1 MDFMEMLAKRNPNM
15 QRILT
20 ETRRKREADVREATA
35 RLPEIRE
42 SAGLPAGWEPT
53 DDSELLFASE
63 AASEKRRHDAA
74 CAECPY
80 TVETCEQCRYN
91 AEPFSSARY
100 SNEFLR
106 CIPACAKYK
115 VRMEQR
121 RIAKLIGESG
131 MGARFQM
138 RTFAT
143 FREDAATETAKRLAQ
158 TFCADIKTNPRAT
171 GLMLIGPYGCGKTHL
186 AAAILHRCAED
197 GIPGMFVVAPDLLA
211 QIRSSYRTGDGRAD
225 EIVDAA
231 KNTPLLVLDD
241 LGAEKA
247 SPWVQEQ
254 LYMLINHRYEH
265 MLPTVITT
273 NNDGAELEAE
283 LGRRT
288 LSRLAE
294 MTVPI
299 KIKAGDYRMQ
309 LAGQAMRVA
318 RRSEAEENG
327 I

>member
-1 MDFMEMLAKRNPNM
+1 MRD
-15 QRILT
+15 
-20 ETRRKREADVREATA
+20 ATA

-42 SAGLPAGWEPT
+42 SAGLPADWEPT
-53 DDSELLFASE
+53 DDSELLLASE
-63 AASEKRRHDAA
+63 AAIEKRHHDAA

-115 VRMEQR
+115 VMMEQR

-143 FREDAATETAKRLAQ
+143 FREDAATEAAKRLAQ

-197 GIPGMFVVAPDLLA
+197 GTPGMFVVAPDLLA

-299 KIKAGDYRMQ
+299 KIKAGDYRMK
-309 LAGQAMRVA
+309 LAGQAMRAAQAV
-318 RRSEAEENG
+318 
-327 I
+327 

>member
-1 MDFMEMLAKRNPNM
+1 M

-42 SAGLPAGWEPT
+42 SAGLPADWEPT

-63 AASEKRRHDAA
+63 AAIEKRRHDAA

-91 AEPFSSARY
+91 AEPFSSAHY
-100 SNEFLR
+100 SNTFLR

-143 FREDAATETAKRLAQ
+143 FREDATTETAKRLAQ

-197 GIPGMFVVAPDLLA
+197 GTPGMFVVAPDLLA

-247 SPWVQEQ
+247 SPWAQEQ
-254 LYMLINHRYEH
+254 LYMIINHRYEH

-299 KIKAGDYRMQ
+299 KIKAGDYRMK
-309 LAGQAMRVA
+309 LAGQAMRA
-318 RRSEAEENG
+318 SQAG
-327 I
+327 

>member
-1 MDFMEMLAKRNPNM
+1 M

-20 ETRRKREADVREATA
+20 ETRRKHKADVQEATA
-35 RLPEIRE
+35 HLQEIRE
-42 SAGLPAGWEPT
+42 MAGLPADWEPT
-53 DDSELLFASE
+53 DDSELLLASE
-63 AASEKRRHDAA
+63 AASEKRRHDEA

-299 KIKAGDYRMQ
+299 KIKAGDYRMK
-309 LAGQAMRVA
+309 LAGQAMRA
-318 RRSEAEENG
+318 SQAG
-327 I
+327 

>member
-1 MDFMEMLAKRNPNM
+1 M

-42 SAGLPAGWEPT
+42 SAGLPADWEPT

-100 SNEFLR
+100 SNAFLR

-197 GIPGMFVVAPDLLA
+197 GTPGMFVVAPDLLA

-299 KIKAGDYRMQ
+299 KIKAGDYRMK
-309 LAGQAMRVA
+309 LAGQAMRAAQAV
-318 RRSEAEENG
+318 
-327 I
+327 

>member
-1 MDFMEMLAKRNPNM
+1 M
-15 QRILT
+15 
-20 ETRRKREADVREATA
+20 REATA

-42 SAGLPAGWEPT
+42 SAGLPADWEPT

-80 TVETCEQCRYN
+80 TVGTCEQCRYN

-131 MGARFQM
+131 MGSRFRT

-143 FREDAATETAKRLAQ
+143 FCEDAATETAKQLAQ
-158 TFCADIKTNPRAT
+158 TFCVDLKTNPRTT

-186 AAAILHRCAED
+186 AAAILHQSAED

-225 EIVDAA
+225 DIVDAA

-299 KIKAGDYRMQ
+299 KIKAGDYRMK
-309 LAGQAMRVA
+309 LAGQAMRAAQAV
-318 RRSEAEENG
+318 
-327 I
+327 

>member
-1 MDFMEMLAKRNPNM
+1 MEKADFLGELLQRNPNM

-20 ETRRKREADVREATA
+20 ETRRKREADVREAMSS
-35 RLPEIRE
+35 LPEIRE
-42 SAGLPAGWEPT
+42 MVGLPVDWEPT

-197 GIPGMFVVAPDLLA
+197 GTPGMFVVAPDLLA

-299 KIKAGDYRMQ
+299 KIKAGDYRMK
-309 LAGQAMRVA
+309 LAGQAMRAAQAV
-318 RRSEAEENG
+318 
-327 I
+327 

>member
-1 MDFMEMLAKRNPNM
+1 M
-15 QRILT
+15 
-20 ETRRKREADVREATA
+20 
-35 RLPEIRE
+35 
-42 SAGLPAGWEPT
+42 
-53 DDSELLFASE
+53 LFASE

-197 GIPGMFVVAPDLLA
+197 GTPGMFVVAPDLLA

-299 KIKAGDYRMQ
+299 KIKAGDYRMK
-309 LAGQAMRVA
+309 LAGQAMRAAQAV
-318 RRSEAEENG
+318 
-327 I
+327 

>member
-1 MDFMEMLAKRNPNM
+1 M
-15 QRILT
+15 
-20 ETRRKREADVREATA
+20 REATA

-42 SAGLPAGWEPT
+42 SAGLPADWEPT

-63 AASEKRRHDAA
+63 AAGEKRRHDAA

-131 MGARFQM
+131 LGVRFQM

-143 FREDAATETAKRLAQ
+143 FHEDAATETAKRLAQ

-197 GIPGMFVVAPDLLA
+197 GTPGMFVVAPDLLA

-299 KIKAGDYRMQ
+299 KIKAGDYRMK
-309 LAGQAMRVA
+309 LAGQAMRAAQAV
-318 RRSEAEENG
+318 
-327 I
+327 

>member
-1 MDFMEMLAKRNPNM
+1 MEKADFLGELLQRNPNM

-20 ETRRKREADVREATA
+20 EARRKREADVREATA

-42 SAGLPAGWEPT
+42 SAGLPADWEPT

-197 GIPGMFVVAPDLLA
+197 GTPGMFVVAPDLLA

-299 KIKAGDYRMQ
+299 KISARDYRMK
-309 LAGQAMRVA
+309 LAGKAVRASQA
-318 RRSEAEENG
+318 G
-327 I
+327 

>member
-1 MDFMEMLAKRNPNM
+1 MEKADFLGELLQRNPNM

-42 SAGLPAGWEPT
+42 SAGLPADWEPT

-63 AASEKRRHDAA
+63 AASEKRRHDAT

-115 VRMEQR
+115 ARMEQR

-197 GIPGMFVVAPDLLA
+197 GTPGMFVVAPDLLA

-299 KIKAGDYRMQ
+299 KISARDYRMK
-309 LAGQAMRVA
+309 LAGKAVRASQA
-318 RRSEAEENG
+318 G
-327 I
+327 

>member
-1 MDFMEMLAKRNPNM
+1 MRRTLMEM
-15 QRILT
+15 
-20 ETRRKREADVREATA
+20 RKKHKADVQEATA
-35 RLPEIRE
+35 HLQEIRE
-42 SAGLPAGWEPT
+42 VVGLPANWGPT
-53 DDSELLFASE
+53 DDSELLLASE
-63 AASEKRRHDAA
+63 ASSEKRRHDAA

-91 AEPFSSARY
+91 AEIFRGARY
-100 SNEFLR
+100 SNTFLR

-158 TFCADIKTNPRAT
+158 AFCAELRTNQRTT

-186 AAAILHRCAED
+186 AAAILHQSAED
-197 GIPGMFVVAPDLLA
+197 GIPGIFVVVPELLA
-211 QIRSSYRTGDGRAD
+211 KIRSSYNVHDGKAD
-225 EIVDAA
+225 EIIEAA
-231 KNTPLLVLDD
+231 KEAPLLVLDD

-265 MLPTVITT
+265 MMPTVITT

-294 MTVPI
+294 MTVPV
-299 KIKAGDYRMQ
+299 KIKAGDYRMK
-309 LAGQAMRVA
+309 LAGQAMRA
-318 RRSEAEENG
+318 AQASMPSDR
-327 I
+327 

>member
-1 MDFMEMLAKRNPNM
+1 M
-15 QRILT
+15 Q
-20 ETRRKREADVREATA
+20 EATA
-35 RLPEIRE
+35 HLQEIRE
-42 SAGLPAGWEPT
+42 VVGLPADWEPT
-53 DDSELLFASE
+53 DDSELLLASE
-63 AASEKRRHDAA
+63 AAGEKRRHDAA

-80 TVETCEQCRYN
+80 TVETCERCRYN
-91 AEPFSSARY
+91 AETFRGARY
-100 SNEFLR
+100 SNTFLR

-115 VRMEQR
+115 VRLEQR

-158 TFCADIKTNPRAT
+158 TFCADLKTKPRTT

-186 AAAILHRCAED
+186 AAAILHQSAED
-197 GIPGMFVVAPDLLA
+197 GIHGIFVVVPELLA
-211 QIRSSYRTGDGRAD
+211 KIRSSYNAHDGKAD
-225 EIVDAA
+225 EIIEAA
-231 KNTPLLVLDD
+231 KEAPLLVLDD

-247 SPWVQEQ
+247 SEWVKEQ

-265 MLPTVITT
+265 MMPTVITT

-294 MTVPI
+294 MTVPV
-299 KIKAGDYRMQ
+299 KINAGDYRMK
-309 LAGQAMRVA
+309 LAGQAMRAA
-318 RRSEAEENG
+318 RAS
-327 I
+327 

>member
-1 MDFMEMLAKRNPNM
+1 MEKADFLGELFQRNPNM

-20 ETRRKREADVREATA
+20 EPRRKREADVDDALV

-42 SAGLPAGWEPT
+42 SAGLPADWEPT

-186 AAAILHRCAED
+186 AAAILHQSAED
-197 GIPGMFVVAPDLLA
+197 GIPAMFVVTPDLLA

-254 LYMLINHRYEH
+254 LYMLINHRNEH

-299 KIKAGDYRMQ
+299 KIKAGDYRMK
-309 LAGQAMRVA
+309 LAGQAMRA
-318 RRSEAEENG
+318 AQAS
-327 I
+327 

>member
-1 MDFMEMLAKRNPNM
+1 MEKADFLGELLQRNPNM

-35 RLPEIRE
+35 HLPEIRE
-42 SAGLPAGWEPT
+42 NAGLPADWEPT

-63 AASEKRRHDAA
+63 AAREKRRHDAA

-197 GIPGMFVVAPDLLA
+197 GTPGMFVVAPDLLA

-299 KIKAGDYRMQ
+299 KIKARDYRMK
-309 LAGQAMRVA
+309 LAGQAMSTAQTV
-318 RRSEAEENG
+318 
-327 I
+327 

>member
-1 MDFMEMLAKRNPNM
+1 M

-20 ETRRKREADVREATA
+20 ETRRKREADVRDATA
-35 RLPEIRE
+35 RLQEIRE
-42 SAGLPAGWEPT
+42 SAGLPADWEPT

-63 AASEKRRHDAA
+63 AVGEKRRHDAA

-143 FREDAATETAKRLAQ
+143 FREDAATEAAKRLAQ

-197 GIPGMFVVAPDLLA
+197 GTPGMFVVAPDLLA

-299 KIKAGDYRMQ
+299 KIKAGDYRMK
-309 LAGQAMRVA
+309 LAGQAMRAAQAV
-318 RRSEAEENG
+318 
-327 I
+327 

>member
-1 MDFMEMLAKRNPNM
+1 M

-20 ETRRKREADVREATA
+20 EARRKREADVREATA

-42 SAGLPAGWEPT
+42 SAGLPADWEPT

-197 GIPGMFVVAPDLLA
+197 GTPGMFVVAPDLLA

-299 KIKAGDYRMQ
+299 KISARDYRMK
-309 LAGQAMRVA
+309 LAGKAVRASQA
-318 RRSEAEENG
+318 G
-327 I
+327 

>member
-1 MDFMEMLAKRNPNM
+1 M

-20 ETRRKREADVREATA
+20 ETRRKREADVREAMD

-42 SAGLPAGWEPT
+42 SAGLPPDWEPA
-53 DDSELLFASE
+53 DDDELLLASA

-100 SNEFLR
+100 SNTFLR

-158 TFCADIKTNPRAT
+158 TFCADLKTNPRAT
-171 GLMLIGPYGCGKTHL
+171 GLMMIGPYGCGKTHL
-186 AAAILHRCAED
+186 AAAILHQSAED
-197 GIPGMFVVAPDLLA
+197 GILGMFVVAPDLLA

-225 EIVDAA
+225 DIVDAA

-273 NNDGAELEAE
+273 NNDGQELEQE

-299 KIKAGDYRMQ
+299 KISAGDYRMKLVGKAVRASQ
-309 LAGQAMRVA
+309 AG
-318 RRSEAEENG
+318 
-327 I
+327 

>member
-1 MDFMEMLAKRNPNM
+1 M

-35 RLPEIRE
+35 HLPEIRE
-42 SAGLPAGWEPT
+42 GAGLPADWEPT
-53 DDSELLFASE
+53 DDSELLLASE

-91 AEPFSSARY
+91 ADPFSSARY

-121 RIAKLIGESG
+121 RIAKLVGESG
-131 MGARFQM
+131 MGVRFQM

-171 GLMLIGPYGCGKTHL
+171 GIMLIGPYGCGKTHL
-186 AAAILHRCAED
+186 AAAILHQSAEN

-211 QIRSSYRTGDGRAD
+211 QIRSSYRTEDGRAD

-247 SPWVQEQ
+247 SAWVQEQ

-273 NNDGAELEAE
+273 NNDGQELEQE

-299 KIKAGDYRMQ
+299 KISAGDYRMK
-309 LAGQAMRVA
+309 LAGKAV
-318 RRSEAEENG
+318 RSATTASASRKNR
-327 I
+327 

>member
-1 MDFMEMLAKRNPNM
+1 MEKADFLGELEKINPHM

-42 SAGLPAGWEPT
+42 SAGLPTDWEPT
-53 DDSELLFASE
+53 ADSELLFASE
-63 AASEKRRHDAA
+63 AAREKRRHDAA

-100 SNEFLR
+100 SNTFLR

-186 AAAILHRCAED
+186 AAAILHQSAED
-197 GIPGMFVVAPDLLA
+197 GIPAMFVVTPDLLA

-299 KIKAGDYRMQ
+299 KIKAGDYRMK
-309 LAGQAMRVA
+309 LAGQAMRA
-318 RRSEAEENG
+318 AQAS
-327 I
+327 

>member
-1 MDFMEMLAKRNPNM
+1 M

-35 RLPEIRE
+35 HLPEIRE
-42 SAGLPAGWEPT
+42 NAGLPADWEPT

-63 AASEKRRHDAA
+63 AAREKRRHDAA

-197 GIPGMFVVAPDLLA
+197 GTPGMFVVAPDLLA

-299 KIKAGDYRMQ
+299 KIKARDYRMK
-309 LAGQAMRVA
+309 LAGQAMSTAQTV
-318 RRSEAEENG
+318 
-327 I
+327 

>member
-1 MDFMEMLAKRNPNM
+1 M
-15 QRILT
+15 
-20 ETRRKREADVREATA
+20 REATA

-42 SAGLPAGWEPT
+42 SAGLPADWEPT

-186 AAAILHRCAED
+186 AAAILRRCAED
-197 GIPGMFVVAPDLLA
+197 GIPGMFVVAPDLLS
-211 QIRSSYRTGDGRAD
+211 QIRSSYRTGAGRAD

-273 NNDGAELEAE
+273 NNDGQELEQE

-299 KIKAGDYRMQ
+299 KIKAGDYRMK
-309 LAGQAMRVA
+309 LAGKAVRASQA
-318 RRSEAEENG
+318 G
-327 I
+327 

>member
-1 MDFMEMLAKRNPNM
+1 M

-20 ETRRKREADVREATA
+20 ETRRKREADVDDALV

-42 SAGLPAGWEPT
+42 GAGLSAGWEPA
-53 DDSELLFASE
+53 DDDDLLLAAE
-63 AASEKRRHDAA
+63 AASEKRRHDSV

-299 KIKAGDYRMQ
+299 KIKAGDYRMK
-309 LAGQAMRVA
+309 LAGKTMRAAQAV
-318 RRSEAEENG
+318 
-327 I
+327 

>member
-1 MDFMEMLAKRNPNM
+1 M

-42 SAGLPAGWEPT
+42 SAGLPADWEPT

-91 AEPFSSARY
+91 AEPFTSARY

-197 GIPGMFVVAPDLLA
+197 GTPGMFVVAPDLLA

-273 NNDGAELEAE
+273 NNDGQELEQE

-299 KIKAGDYRMQ
+299 KISARDYRMK
-309 LAGQAMRVA
+309 LAGKAVRASQA
-318 RRSEAEENG
+318 G
-327 I
+327 

>member
-1 MDFMEMLAKRNPNM
+1 MEKADFLGELEKINPHM

-20 ETRRKREADVREATA
+20 ETRRKREADVDDALL

-42 SAGLPAGWEPT
+42 GAGLSAGWEPA
-53 DDSELLFASE
+53 DDDDLLLAAE

-186 AAAILHRCAED
+186 AAAILHQSAED
-197 GIPGMFVVAPDLLA
+197 GIPAMFVVTPDLLA

-299 KIKAGDYRMQ
+299 KIKAGDYRMK
-309 LAGQAMRVA
+309 LAGQAMRA
-318 RRSEAEENG
+318 AQAS
-327 I
+327 

>member
-1 MDFMEMLAKRNPNM
+1 MRD
-15 QRILT
+15 
-20 ETRRKREADVREATA
+20 ATA

-42 SAGLPAGWEPT
+42 SAGLPADWEPT

-63 AASEKRRHDAA
+63 AAIEKRRHDAA

-100 SNEFLR
+100 SNTFLR

-197 GIPGMFVVAPDLLA
+197 GTPGMFVVAPDLLA

-273 NNDGAELEAE
+273 NNDGQELEQE

-299 KIKAGDYRMQ
+299 KIKAGDYRMK
-309 LAGQAMRVA
+309 LAGKAVRASQA
-318 RRSEAEENG
+318 G
-327 I
+327 

>member
-1 MDFMEMLAKRNPNM
+1 M

-42 SAGLPAGWEPT
+42 SAGLPADWEPT
-53 DDSELLFASE
+53 DDSELLFAE
-63 AASEKRRHDAA
+63 QAASEKRRHDAA

-121 RIAKLIGESG
+121 RIAKLVGESG
-131 MGARFQM
+131 MGVRFQM

-197 GIPGMFVVAPDLLA
+197 GTPGMFVVAPDLLA

-299 KIKAGDYRMQ
+299 KIKARDYRMK
-309 LAGQAMRVA
+309 LAGQAMSTAQTV
-318 RRSEAEENG
+318 
-327 I
+327 

>member
-1 MDFMEMLAKRNPNM
+1 M

-42 SAGLPAGWEPT
+42 SAGLPADWEPT

-91 AEPFSSARY
+91 AEPCSCARS

-197 GIPGMFVVAPDLLA
+197 GTPGMFVVAPDLLA

-254 LYMLINHRYEH
+254 LYMLINHCYEH

-299 KIKAGDYRMQ
+299 KIKAGDYRMK
-309 LAGQAMRVA
+309 LAGQAVRVTQA
-318 RRSEAEENG
+318 V
-327 I
+327 

>member
-1 MDFMEMLAKRNPNM
+1 M

-42 SAGLPAGWEPT
+42 SAGLPADWEPT

-63 AASEKRRHDAA
+63 AASEKRRNDAA

-91 AEPFSSARY
+91 AESFISSRY
-100 SNEFLR
+100 CNVFLR

-115 VRMEQR
+115 VRIEQR

-197 GIPGMFVVAPDLLA
+197 GTPGMFVVAPDLLA

-299 KIKAGDYRMQ
+299 KIKAGDYRMK
-309 LAGQAMRVA
+309 LAGQAMRAAQAV
-318 RRSEAEENG
+318 
-327 I
+327 

>member
-1 MDFMEMLAKRNPNM
+1 M

-20 ETRRKREADVREATA
+20 ETRRKHEADVRDATA

-42 SAGLPAGWEPT
+42 SAGLPADWEPT

-63 AASEKRRHDAA
+63 AAIEKRRHDAA

-100 SNEFLR
+100 SNTFLR

-197 GIPGMFVVAPDLLA
+197 GTPGMFVVAPDLLA

-273 NNDGAELEAE
+273 NNDGQELEQE

-299 KIKAGDYRMQ
+299 KIKAGDYRMK
-309 LAGQAMRVA
+309 LAGKAVRASQA
-318 RRSEAEENG
+318 G
-327 I
+327 

>member
-1 MDFMEMLAKRNPNM
+1 M

-20 ETRRKREADVREATA
+20 ETRRKHEADVRDATA

-42 SAGLPAGWEPT
+42 SAGLPADWEPT

-63 AASEKRRHDAA
+63 AAIEKRRHDAA

-197 GIPGMFVVAPDLLA
+197 GTPGMFVVAPDLLA

-273 NNDGAELEAE
+273 NNDGQELEQE

-299 KIKAGDYRMQ
+299 KIKAGDYRMK
-309 LAGQAMRVA
+309 LAGKAVRASQA
-318 RRSEAEENG
+318 G
-327 I
+327 

>member
-1 MDFMEMLAKRNPNM
+1 M

-20 ETRRKREADVREATA
+20 ETRRKHKADVQEATA
-35 RLPEIRE
+35 HLQEIRE
-42 SAGLPAGWEPT
+42 MAGLPADWEPT
-53 DDSELLFASE
+53 DDSELLLASE

-91 AEPFSSARY
+91 AETFSSARY

-197 GIPGMFVVAPDLLA
+197 GTPGMFVVAPDLLA

-273 NNDGAELEAE
+273 NNDGQELEQE

-299 KIKAGDYRMQ
+299 KIKARDYRMK
-309 LAGQAMRVA
+309 LAGQAMSTAQTV
-318 RRSEAEENG
+318 
-327 I
+327 

>member
-1 MDFMEMLAKRNPNM
+1 M

-20 ETRRKREADVREATA
+20 ETRRKREADVDDALL

-42 SAGLPAGWEPT
+42 GAGLSAGWEPA
-53 DDSELLFASE
+53 DDDDLLLAAE

-158 TFCADIKTNPRAT
+158 TFCADIKTNPRTT

-186 AAAILHRCAED
+186 AAAILHQSAED
-197 GIPGMFVVAPDLLA
+197 GIPAMFVVTPDLLA

-299 KIKAGDYRMQ
+299 KIKARDYRMK
-309 LAGQAMRVA
+309 LAGQAMSTAQTV
-318 RRSEAEENG
+318 
-327 I
+327 

>member
-1 MDFMEMLAKRNPNM
+1 M

-42 SAGLPAGWEPT
+42 SAGLPADWEPT

-80 TVETCEQCRYN
+80 TVETCEQCQYN

-131 MGARFQM
+131 MGVRFQM

-197 GIPGMFVVAPDLLA
+197 GTPGMFVVAPDLLA

-273 NNDGAELEAE
+273 NNDGQELERE

-299 KIKAGDYRMQ
+299 KIKAGDYRMK
-309 LAGQAMRVA
+309 LAGKAVRASQA
-318 RRSEAEENG
+318 G
-327 I
+327 

>member
-1 MDFMEMLAKRNPNM
+1 MEKADFLGELLQRNPNM

-20 ETRRKREADVREATA
+20 EARRKREADVREATA

-42 SAGLPAGWEPT
+42 SAGLPADWEPT
-53 DDSELLFASE
+53 DDSELLLASE

-197 GIPGMFVVAPDLLA
+197 GTPGMFVVAPDLLA

-299 KIKAGDYRMQ
+299 KISARDYRMK
-309 LAGQAMRVA
+309 LAGKAVRASQA
-318 RRSEAEENG
+318 G
-327 I
+327 

>member
-1 MDFMEMLAKRNPNM
+1 MEKADFLGELLQRNPNM
-15 QRILT
+15 RRTLM
-20 ETRRKREADVREATA
+20 EMRRKHKADVQEATA
-35 RLPEIRE
+35 HLQEIRE
-42 SAGLPAGWEPT
+42 VVGLPADWEPT
-53 DDSELLFASE
+53 DDSELLLASE
-63 AASEKRRHDAA
+63 AAGEKRRHDAA

-80 TVETCEQCRYN
+80 TVETCERCRYN
-91 AEPFSSARY
+91 AETFRGARY
-100 SNEFLR
+100 SNTFLR

-115 VRMEQR
+115 VRLEQR

-158 TFCADIKTNPRAT
+158 TFCADLKTKPRTT

-186 AAAILHRCAED
+186 AAAILHQSAED
-197 GIPGMFVVAPDLLA
+197 GIHGIFVVVPELLA
-211 QIRSSYRTGDGRAD
+211 KIRSSYNAHDGKAD
-225 EIVDAA
+225 EIIEAA
-231 KNTPLLVLDD
+231 KEAPLLVLDD

-247 SPWVQEQ
+247 SEWVKEQ

-265 MLPTVITT
+265 MMPTVITT

-294 MTVPI
+294 MTVPV
-299 KIKAGDYRMQ
+299 KINAGDYRMK
-309 LAGQAMRVA
+309 LAGQAMRAA
-318 RRSEAEENG
+318 RAS
-327 I
+327 

>member
-1 MDFMEMLAKRNPNM
+1 M

-20 ETRRKREADVREATA
+20 ETRRKREADVDDALL

-42 SAGLPAGWEPT
+42 GAGLSAGWEPA
-53 DDSELLFASE
+53 DDDDLLLAAE

-186 AAAILHRCAED
+186 AAAILHQSAED
-197 GIPGMFVVAPDLLA
+197 GIPAMFVVTPDLLA

-299 KIKAGDYRMQ
+299 KIKAGDYRMK
-309 LAGQAMRVA
+309 LAGQAMRA
-318 RRSEAEENG
+318 AQAS
-327 I
+327 